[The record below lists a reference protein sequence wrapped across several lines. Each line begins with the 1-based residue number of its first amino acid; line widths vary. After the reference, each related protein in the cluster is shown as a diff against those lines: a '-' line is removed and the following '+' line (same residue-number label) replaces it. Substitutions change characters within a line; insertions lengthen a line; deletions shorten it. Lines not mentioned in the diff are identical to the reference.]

1 MIDLR
6 KHLLSTTMVVG
17 LAALVPAALPAVA
30 LAQSTTTSQ
39 DDQDKD
45 KDKAADQVEE
55 VVVVG
60 SRLRTD
66 NYNAPSPVQVITR
79 DEATLAGF
87 TSTTSLLQ
95 GTAVT
100 GGTSQINNAYGG
112 YVTNGGPGANTL
124 SLRGL
129 GATRTL
135 VLLNGRRVAPAG
147 SRGSVGS
154 ADLNVLPTAMIERI
168 EVLKDGASSIYGSDA
183 IAGVVNIVTDK
194 GVDGV
199 TVSGQYN
206 FTNDA
211 NGGGDENR
219 FSIVA
224 GTHGDRWHIAGSAER
239 YVREELTLGDRAF
252 TSCPRDLRTNGSD
265 YIDPLTGLSKCFS
278 LNSGGVTI
286 NTIGTSTI
294 AGVGATNAVGTS
306 FNRWRPNAAVTTGLV
321 GFEGVGNTATNT
333 SVRDTYDPDM
343 LNTSLITP
351 VDITTGYA
359 EGSYDLHALG
369 NAQVYGEVLVNQ
381 RQSSSTDYRQLVL
394 DYAKGSPLIP
404 ANLAGSTISATD
416 LGLNPGSAVGVRA
429 FIGYGNTES
438 QQRVDFAK
446 ELAGIR
452 GDLFLPDWHYD
463 AYVSY
468 TRSKSVYTSEQFLT
482 DRLQKSLNVVKN
494 ADGSF
499 SCVSTDAN
507 CVAAPYLNSATISG
521 VLPQAWVNYVKQDVT
536 GTTIY
541 DETVAS
547 VGFDGPLFT
556 LPAGQ
561 VMAYVGA
568 EYRKSS
574 IDDTPGIDSQTGNT
588 YNYSSSAITRGSDSV
603 TELFGEVEVPIL
615 ADLPFAKTLT
625 FTGSA
630 RWTDYESYGDDST
643 YKVGLVYQPF
653 DFLTFRGAYGT
664 SYRAPALFEQ
674 FVGATS
680 GFVSSTADPCNSY
693 GSTGTDPIVAANCAS
708 EGLAGSFNQTSS
720 VAVITSGGADNNLSA
735 ETSDNLTVGLI
746 LQPKLPDGWGKL
758 SFAADYYEIKIDNGV
773 SRIGYSSIIGL
784 CYSSAAAEF
793 QADNGY
799 CGLIDRN
806 ASTGALTV
814 HDSYVNVA
822 TDVVH
827 GIDYTLRYA
836 NDFGPGHA
844 IFNLGV
850 TQTTERYS
858 TLFADD
864 PILDEVGTIGTP
876 EFSANFDAAYAFD
889 KWTVHYGIEWI
900 DSMGYDQYYL
910 KNYGYTL
917 ASLGYDS
924 EVSDYYLHNASVQYA
939 SDGWTATA
947 GMRNLFNEEPP
958 TLSAGVVSRV
968 GNAPLYSGYDYVGRT
983 FFINLSK
990 SF

>member
-1 MIDLR
+1 MIDFR
-6 KHLLSTTMVVG
+6 KYLLSTTVAAG
-17 LAALVPAALPAVA
+17 LAAVIIPVAAVA
-30 LAQSTTTSQ
+30 QTADPASTSQ
-39 DDQDKD
+39 DEEDKSST
-45 KDKAADQVEE
+45 QVDEI
-55 VVVVG
+55 VVVG
-60 SRLRTD
+60 SRIRTD

-87 TSTTSLLQ
+87 SSTTALLQ

-100 GGTSQINNAYGG
+100 GGTSQVNNAYGG
-112 YVTNGGPGANTL
+112 YVVNGGPGANTL

-194 GVDGV
+194 NIDGV
-199 TVSGQYN
+199 TIAGQYN

-219 FSIVA
+219 FSVVA
-224 GTHGDRWHIAGSAER
+224 GTRGERWRVAGSAER
-239 YVREELTLGDRAF
+239 YTREELTLGDRAF
-252 TSCPRDLRTNGSD
+252 TTCPTDARTNGSD
-265 YIDPLTGLSKCFS
+265 YIDPMTGLSKCFS

-286 NTIGTSTI
+286 NTIGTSTT
-294 AGVGATNAVGTS
+294 AGVGATNAVGTT
-306 FNRWRPNAAVTTGLV
+306 FNRWRPNSAVTTGLV
-321 GFEGVGNTATNT
+321 GFEGVGNAATNT

-343 LNTSLITP
+343 LNTSLVTP
-351 VDITTGYA
+351 VDITTAYL

-369 NAQVYGEVLVNQ
+369 NAQVYGEVLLNE
-381 RQSSSTDYRQLVL
+381 RQSTQTDYRQLTL

-404 ANLAGSTISATD
+404 AGLAASTFSAD
-416 LGLNPGSAVGVRA
+416 QGLSLGKNVGVRA

-438 QQRVDFAK
+438 SQKVDFAK

-452 GDLFLPDWHYD
+452 GDFFLPDWHYD

-507 CVAAPYLNSATISG
+507 CIAAPALNSATISG
-521 VLPQAWVNYVKQDVT
+521 NLPQNWVNYVKQDVT

-547 VGFDGPLFT
+547 FGIDGPLFS
-556 LPAGQ
+556 LPAGK
-561 VMAYVGA
+561 VMAYIGA

-574 IDDTPGIDSQTGNT
+574 IDDTPGLDSQNGNT
-588 YNYSSSAITRGSDSV
+588 YNYSTSAVTRGEDSV
-603 TELFGEVEVPIL
+603 AELFGEIEVPIL
-615 ADLPFAKTLT
+615 VDLPFAKSLT

-630 RWTDYESYGDDST
+630 RYTDYASYGDDST

-653 DFLTFRGAYGT
+653 EFLTFRGAYGT

-680 GFVSSTADPCNSY
+680 GFVGSANDPCNNY
-693 GSTGTDPIVAANCAS
+693 GDVGTDAIVAANCAS
-708 EGLAGSFNQTSS
+708 EGLASTFTQTSS

-735 ETSDNLTVGLI
+735 ETSDNLTVGMI

-758 SFAADYYEIKIDNGV
+758 SLAADYYEIQIDNGV
-773 SRIGYSSIIGL
+773 SRIGYSSILNL
-784 CYSSAAAEF
+784 CYSSATAQF
-793 QADNGY
+793 SADNGY
-799 CGLIDRN
+799 CALIDRN
-806 ASTGALTV
+806 AATGALSV

-822 TDVVH
+822 TDVVK
-827 GIDYTLRYA
+827 GVDYTMRYT
-836 NDFGPGHA
+836 NDFGPGRLLL
-844 IFNLGV
+844 NLSV
-850 TQTTERYS
+850 TQMTERYS

-864 PILDEVGTIGTP
+864 PIFDEVGTIGTP
-876 EFSANFDAAYAFD
+876 EFTANLNAAYAFD
-889 KWTVHYGIEWI
+889 KWTVHYGVEWI
-900 DSMGYDQYYL
+900 DAMGYDQYYL

-924 EVSDYYLHNASVQYA
+924 EVGDYYLHNASVQYA

-947 GMRNLFNEEPP
+947 GMRNLFNEEPQ

-968 GNAPLYSGYDYVGRT
+968 GNAPLYSGYDYAGRT

>member
-1 MIDLR
+1 
-6 KHLLSTTMVVG
+6 MVVG
-17 LAALVPAALPAVA
+17 LAALIPAVLPAAAM
-30 LAQSTTTSQ
+30 AQTADPSATAP
-39 DDQDKD
+39 DDKD
-45 KDKAADQVEE
+45 KDKDSTQVDE

-60 SRLRTD
+60 SRIRTD
-66 NYNAPSPVQVITR
+66 NYNAPSPVQIITR

-199 TVSGQYN
+199 TVEGQYN

-239 YVREELTLGDRAF
+239 YTREELTLGDRAF
-252 TSCPRDLRTNGSD
+252 TTCPTDAYADGSD
-265 YIDPLTGLSKCFS
+265 YIDPMTGKSKCFS
-278 LNSGGVTI
+278 INSGGVTI

-306 FNRWRPNAAVTTGLV
+306 FNRWRPNSAVTTGLI
-321 GFEGVGNTATNT
+321 GFEGVGNAATDT
-333 SVRDTYDPDM
+333 SVRTTFDPDM
-343 LNTSLITP
+343 LNESLISP
-351 VDITTGYA
+351 VDVTTGYL

-369 NAQVYGEVLVNQ
+369 NAEVYGEVLVNQ
-381 RQSSSTDYRQLVL
+381 RQSTQTDYRQLVL
-394 DYAKGSPLIP
+394 DYAQGSPLIP
-404 ANLAGSTISATD
+404 SNLAGSVYAPD
-416 LGLNPGSAVGVRA
+416 QGLNLGANVGVRA
-429 FIGYGNTES
+429 FLGFGNTES
-438 QQRVDFAK
+438 SQKVDFAK

-452 GDLFLPDWHYD
+452 GDFFLPDWHYD

-468 TRSKSVYTSEQFLT
+468 TRSKSVYTSAQFLT
-482 DRLQKSLNVVKN
+482 DRLQNSLNVVRN
-494 ADGSF
+494 GDGSF
-499 SCVSTDAN
+499 SCLSGDAD
-507 CVAAPYLNSATISG
+507 CVAAPVLNGATISG
-521 VLPQAWVNYVKQDVT
+521 DLPDAWVNYVKQDVT
-536 GTTIY
+536 GTTVY

-547 VGFDGPLFT
+547 FGIDGPLFS
-556 LPAGQ
+556 LPAGK
-561 VMAYVGA
+561 VMGYFGA

-574 IDDTPGIDSQTGNT
+574 IDDTPGLDSQNANT
-588 YNYSSSAITRGSDSV
+588 WNYSTSAITRGDDSV

-615 ADLPFAKTLT
+615 ADLPFAKSLT

-630 RWTDYESYGDDST
+630 RWTDYASYGDDST
-643 YKVGLVYQPF
+643 YKLGLVYQPF
-653 DFLTFRGAYGT
+653 DFLTFRGTYGT

-680 GFVSSTADPCNSY
+680 GFVSSSADPCNNY
-693 GSTGTDPIVAANCAS
+693 GDVGTDAIVAGNCAS
-708 EGLAGSFNQTSS
+708 EGLASNFSQTSS
-720 VAVITSGGADNNLSA
+720 VSVITSGGADNNLSA
-735 ETSDNLTVGLI
+735 ETSDNMTVGVI
-746 LQPKLPDGWGKL
+746 LQPPLPAGWGKL
-758 SFAADYYEIKIDNGV
+758 SLAADYYEIQIDNGV
-773 SRIGYSSIIGL
+773 SRIGYSSILSL
-784 CYSSAAAEF
+784 CYRSAAAEF
-793 QADNGY
+793 SADNGY
-799 CGLIDRN
+799 CGLIDRSAN
-806 ASTGALTV
+806 GALTV
-814 HDSYVNVA
+814 RDSYVNVA
-822 TDVVH
+822 TDVVK
-827 GIDYTLRYA
+827 GIDYTVRYT
-836 NDFGPGHA
+836 NQVGPGNLLL
-844 IFNLGV
+844 NLGV
-850 TQTTERYS
+850 TQMTERYS
-858 TLFADD
+858 TLFSDD
-864 PILDEVGTIGTP
+864 PVLDDVGTIGTP
-876 EFSANFDAAYAFD
+876 EFTANLDAAYAFD
-889 KWTVHYGIEWI
+889 KWTVHYGVEWI
-900 DSMGYDQYYL
+900 DSMGYDAYYL

-917 ASLGYDS
+917 KSLGYDA
-924 EVSDYYLHNASVQYA
+924 EVGDYYLHNASVQYA
-939 SDGWTATA
+939 ADGWTATA
-947 GMRNLFNEEPP
+947 GMRNIFNEEPQ
-958 TLSAGVVSRV
+958 TLSSGVVDRV
-968 GNAPLYSGYDYVGRT
+968 GNAPLYSGYDYAGRT
-983 FFINLSK
+983 FFLNLSK